1 MSARSVLK
9 PTIISIAHRQRS
21 IFYDSNRVDSIA
33 RASLPLCIAESGRLG
48 GPLASL
54 SNIDVSI
61 IGARTM
67 ARVHREFLSIAGATD
82 VITFPY
88 GEILVCASIAA
99 ARAEEFQHSPTD
111 EIALYIIHGLLHL
124 AGYDDIL
131 PSEAERMAREQDRIL
146 SLVS

>member
-1 MSARSVLK
+1 
-9 PTIISIAHRQRS
+9 
-21 IFYDSNRVDSIA
+21 
-33 RASLPLCIAESGRLG
+33 
-48 GPLASL
+48 
-54 SNIDVSI
+54 
-61 IGARTM
+61 M